1 MDQFASNMV
10 LTDGNENQVEEENSY
25 IDNSSLE
32 NSTEIEG
39 WWKNQFW
46 TLFLGLICGIGAN
59 MLSKLWRFSRYPAM
73 NASADSSAPFNTS
86 SLTNVSLDNKM
97 VLVVRTDL
105 NMSKG
110 KVAAQCAHAAVAC
123 YKKAL
128 KKTPVF
134 VKQWEMFGQAKV
146 TLKAPDYI
154 KEDDVKKDQ
163 AHSLQN
169 LANEAQ
175 HLGITACVIH
185 DAGHTQ
191 IEKGSSTV
199 LGIGPAPSK
208 TIDLV
213 TGHLKLY

>member
-1 MDQFASNMV
+1 
-10 LTDGNENQVEEENSY
+10 
-25 IDNSSLE
+25 
-32 NSTEIEG
+32 
-39 WWKNQFW
+39 
-46 TLFLGLICGIGAN
+46 
-59 MLSKLWRFSRYPAM
+59 
-73 NASADSSAPFNTS
+73 
-86 SLTNVSLDNKM
+86 
-97 VLVVRTDL
+97 
-105 NMSKG
+105 
-110 KVAAQCAHAAVAC
+110 
-123 YKKAL
+123 
-128 KKTPVF
+128 
-134 VKQWEMFGQAKV
+134 MFGQAKV

>member
-1 MDQFASNMV
+1 
-10 LTDGNENQVEEENSY
+10 
-25 IDNSSLE
+25 
-32 NSTEIEG
+32 
-39 WWKNQFW
+39 
-46 TLFLGLICGIGAN
+46 
-59 MLSKLWRFSRYPAM
+59 M

-134 VKQWEMFGQAKV
+134 VKQWELFGQAKV

-163 AHSLQN
+163 AHSLQS

-175 HLGITACVIH
+175 HLGITAFVIH

>member
-1 MDQFASNMV
+1 M
-10 LTDGNENQVEEENSY
+10 
-25 IDNSSLE
+25 
-32 NSTEIEG
+32 
-39 WWKNQFW
+39 
-46 TLFLGLICGIGAN
+46 GLICGIGAN
-59 MLSKLWRFSRYPAM
+59 MLTKLWRFSRYPAM
-73 NASADSSAPFNTS
+73 GASADSSAPFNTS
-86 SLTNVSLDNKM
+86 SLTNLSLDNKM

-128 KKTPVF
+128 KKTPGF
-134 VKQWEMFGQAKV
+134 VKQWELFGQAKV
-146 TLKAPDYI
+146 TLKAPDFT
-154 KEDDVKKDQ
+154 KEDVKKDQ
-163 AHSLQN
+163 SHSLQN